1 MASPK
6 HKQLLTLAASEPG
19 IDLQAAAARL
29 GVTVSDVD
37 RYTQRS
43 SGQIVLVD
51 DRLYPRDRAP
61 SPKQDVSGGYVVVDT
76 ETTGT
81 DPDSAEL
88 LELAALK
95 VTPEGTEE
103 FRRYI
108 AFEGSIPLEVE
119 RLTGISKAL
128 LDSEGVPLNAALTDF
143 LAFAGDRPWVGHN
156 LIRYDYRLLKRHL
169 EEAGLQ
175 PPRVR
180 TYDTLFLAHAA
191 LWQEPPTSFRLDYL
205 AQQLLGGVPE
215 DAHSALVDVKTTEKL
230 IRKCGELLAAM
241 PQGVQDLLRV
251 SVPEMTL
258 IDPAVSSDESERP
271 ELVQEAARPFLERLA
286 EIPMVWQEGRESN
299 TVIQLLTSP
308 RNGQL
313 EMAHEVETTLNQ
325 GGVCVVEAPTGTGK
339 TRAYLA
345 AALGNSSAGQILIS
359 THTKQLQ
366 DQVIQEAKIFA
377 DLGARVRVVGAK
389 GTRNYLCQDRL
400 EKQLIA
406 AARSTTESSAEDL
419 RTAALLTLEAWRG
432 EFDALPV
439 GPLTRGPVMHRARRA
454 TDVHPERCGE
464 HCRYFKT
471 CGYQQ
476 MVGARRTADV
486 VVINHALAFTQLEQA
501 LPTTPDAESTEAA
514 PTGNG
519 PVPTSTSEA
528 PLRVVFDEAHDLAEA
543 AVASYTVQ
551 ISSQEIQVLT
561 EELSRQQTRDGLV
574 RMVEAHYGPLG
585 RTDVTSVARRVRE
598 ASDRVHQAAGRFHA
612 AAWTTLRERGQGDRD
627 FGLGLRIVPSV
638 RQTRAWVVT
647 FESTGGLV
655 ESLFTLRSELSNL
668 LNVVGLSGRFGP
680 ETLGVA
686 RRITDVN
693 MALSSLRQAGDPG
706 RVYALEGNEYD
717 ITWWSKPLFVAELLR
732 SAWDAFDS
740 VILTSAT
747 LRVPGSGAAHGRGHT
762 SGFGHLERSLGL
774 PEANYL
780 VLPPVLP
787 FHLAYVLLTSHL
799 PLTTHP
805 GFPERL
811 ALELGALLPQ
821 LEARTLGVFTANSR
835 LDRVSSELDR
845 LAFDHLNTRRD
856 GTERVIE
863 RLRQV
868 ESHALGSAGLMQGLD
883 VHGLR
888 LVHLDKT
895 PFPIP
900 DLLLQAQQ
908 EALGFDSW
916 WREAYLPR
924 AVLRFVQGFGRMI
937 RETERSVGSAAFVLW
952 DKRLALKSYV
962 NDFLSALPDTFDRG
976 HVLPSFSRQQF
987 YASLS
992 EALGQSFDIVDVRS
1006 AKELAMEQFR
1016 ARLQTEPNTRA
1027 LLDEAFASL
1036 FEVDDGRLTD
1046 DQYAV
1051 IEQVLAGRDV
1061 FAIMPTGSGK
1071 SLTFQLPALL
1081 SEGYTLVI
1089 SPLVALIQDQV
1100 QKLKVLGLPAAG
1112 LWGGLPRTEQQEAID
1127 SAIAGDTK
1135 LLYVA
1140 PERLRRSAELRSM
1153 LQHSP
1158 PARVVLDEAHCLSHW
1173 GFDFRPDYLKVA
1185 TELHSLGVQAPVS
1198 ALTATATREDRD
1210 AITTELRLR
1219 EPFELFRSFE
1229 RPNLRF
1235 VIEGPLS
1242 KSKRQVRVI
1251 EILKS
1256 LKGNEQ
1262 DAAGRVIVYAGT
1274 RKDTE
1279 RLAALLAA
1287 YFGKPVLPYH
1297 AGLSPFIREETLE
1310 AFVERDVSIIVAT
1323 NAFGMGIDVPDVRA
1337 VIHYTPPMSIE
1348 AYVQEA
1354 GRAGRDGR
1362 PAYAVALWGKDSG
1375 RLANFLIRQTYP
1387 EANDAQRLLE
1397 AAHDLVFPTQNELAE
1412 RADVDPGHLSTLL
1425 HLLEESGNLT
1435 YNYLPGAFRVAAFPW
1450 TPRPLESWIEELLG
1464 EDGLV
1469 NAATRFGGL
1478 LRERVETLFDHS
1490 RARNL
1495 GVTFVE
1501 PVLGIEVHTLDLTA
1515 YGKTVSSLRKVKQQK
1530 HEWMERLL
1538 KGKVCRRVSIGAN
1551 FEEQL
1556 SPCGNCDN
1564 CDDRPLPW
1572 AHARGDDTV
1581 DLSNVWSVET
1591 EILTLVAHLERRG
1604 RPHGRSSIIRVL
1616 LGQDFVTS
1624 KDGATRR
1631 LSDFL
1636 LGQPSFG
1643 RLEHVEAPLV
1653 ATTFDRL
1660 LESQHIQQIQ
1670 SNGFNVIALTDQ
1682 GRKEVSRWMRS

>member
-19 IDLQAAAARL
+19 IDLPAAAARL

-37 RYTQRS
+37 RYAQRS
-43 SGQIVLVD
+43 SGQIVIVD
-51 DRLYPRDRAP
+51 DRLYPRDLAP

-95 VTPEGTEE
+95 VTPEGKEE

-128 LDSEGVPLNAALTDF
+128 LDSEGVPLNVALTEF

-175 PPRVR
+175 LPRVR

-205 AQQLLGGVPE
+205 AQQLLGGAPE
-215 DAHSALVDVKTTEKL
+215 NAHSALVDVKTTEKL

-241 PQGVQDLLRV
+241 PQGVQDLLKV
-251 SVPEMTL
+251 TVPEMML
-258 IDPAVSSDESERP
+258 VGPAESRIGSERS
-271 ELVQEAARPFLERLA
+271 ELVQEAARPFLERPT
-286 EIPMVWQEGRESN
+286 EIPMVWQEGSESN
-299 TVIQLLTSP
+299 TVSQLLTSP
-308 RNGQL
+308 RKGQL
-313 EMAHEVETTLNQ
+313 EMAHEVATTLNQ

-345 AALGNSSAGQILIS
+345 AALEGSSAGQVLIS

-389 GTRNYLCQDRL
+389 GTSNYLCQDRL

-406 AARSTTESSAEDL
+406 AARSSTESSAEDL

-432 EFDALPV
+432 ELDAFPV
-439 GPLTRGPVMHRARRA
+439 GPLTRGPVMQRARRA
-454 TDVHPERCGE
+454 ADVHPERCGE
-464 HCRYFKT
+464 HCNFFKT
-471 CGYQQ
+471 CGYQR

-486 VVINHALAFTQLEQA
+486 VVINHALAFTQFETA
-501 LPTTPDAESTEAA
+501 IPTAPSAEAPEAEGA
-514 PTGNG
+514 VAVHPGNAT
-519 PVPTSTSEA
+519 VPTTSEA
-528 PLRVVFDEAHDLAEA
+528 PLRVVFDEAHDLADA
-543 AVASYTVQ
+543 AIASYTVQ
-551 ISSQEIQVLT
+551 ISSQEVQVLT
-561 EELSRQQTRDGLV
+561 EEISRQQTSDGLV
-574 RMVEAHYGPLG
+574 RMLEAHYGPLG
-585 RTDVTSVARRVRE
+585 RVEVTTVARRVRD
-598 ASDRVHQAAGRFHA
+598 ASDRVYQAAGNFHT
-612 AAWTTLRERGQGDRD
+612 AAWTTLREQGQGNRD

-638 RQTRAWVVT
+638 RQTRAWTVT
-647 FESTGGLV
+647 LESTKELV
-655 ESLFTLRSELSNL
+655 ESLFKLRTELSNL

-686 RRITDVN
+686 RRITDVS
-693 MALSSLRQAGDPG
+693 MALSTLRQGGDPG

-747 LRVPGSGAAHGRGHT
+747 LRVPGSGPAHGQGHT

-845 LAFDHLNTRRD
+845 LGFDHLNTRRD
-856 GTERVIE
+856 GTERAIE

-868 ESHALGSAGLMQGLD
+868 ESHALGSAGLLQGLD

-962 NDFLSALPDTFDRG
+962 NDFLSALPDTFDRT
-976 HVLPSFSRQQF
+976 HVLPSFTREQF

-1006 AKELAMEQFR
+1006 AKELALEQFR

-1046 DQYAV
+1046 DQ
-1051 IEQVLAGRDV
+1051 
-1061 FAIMPTGSGK
+1061 
-1071 SLTFQLPALL
+1071 
-1081 SEGYTLVI
+1081 
-1089 SPLVALIQDQV
+1089 
-1100 QKLKVLGLPAAG
+1100 
-1112 LWGGLPRTEQQEAID
+1112 
-1127 SAIAGDTK
+1127 
-1135 LLYVA
+1135 
-1140 PERLRRSAELRSM
+1140 
-1153 LQHSP
+1153 
-1158 PARVVLDEAHCLSHW
+1158 
-1173 GFDFRPDYLKVA
+1173 
-1185 TELHSLGVQAPVS
+1185 
-1198 ALTATATREDRD
+1198 
-1210 AITTELRLR
+1210 
-1219 EPFELFRSFE
+1219 
-1229 RPNLRF
+1229 
-1235 VIEGPLS
+1235 
-1242 KSKRQVRVI
+1242 
-1251 EILKS
+1251 
-1256 LKGNEQ
+1256 
-1262 DAAGRVIVYAGT
+1262 
-1274 RKDTE
+1274 
-1279 RLAALLAA
+1279 
-1287 YFGKPVLPYH
+1287 
-1297 AGLSPFIREETLE
+1297 
-1310 AFVERDVSIIVAT
+1310 
-1323 NAFGMGIDVPDVRA
+1323 
-1337 VIHYTPPMSIE
+1337 
-1348 AYVQEA
+1348 
-1354 GRAGRDGR
+1354 
-1362 PAYAVALWGKDSG
+1362 
-1375 RLANFLIRQTYP
+1375 
-1387 EANDAQRLLE
+1387 
-1397 AAHDLVFPTQNELAE
+1397 
-1412 RADVDPGHLSTLL
+1412 
-1425 HLLEESGNLT
+1425 
-1435 YNYLPGAFRVAAFPW
+1435 
-1450 TPRPLESWIEELLG
+1450 
-1464 EDGLV
+1464 
-1469 NAATRFGGL
+1469 
-1478 LRERVETLFDHS
+1478 
-1490 RARNL
+1490 
-1495 GVTFVE
+1495 
-1501 PVLGIEVHTLDLTA
+1501 
-1515 YGKTVSSLRKVKQQK
+1515 
-1530 HEWMERLL
+1530 
-1538 KGKVCRRVSIGAN
+1538 
-1551 FEEQL
+1551 
-1556 SPCGNCDN
+1556 
-1564 CDDRPLPW
+1564 
-1572 AHARGDDTV
+1572 
-1581 DLSNVWSVET
+1581 
-1591 EILTLVAHLERRG
+1591 
-1604 RPHGRSSIIRVL
+1604 
-1616 LGQDFVTS
+1616 
-1624 KDGATRR
+1624 
-1631 LSDFL
+1631 
-1636 LGQPSFG
+1636 
-1643 RLEHVEAPLV
+1643 
-1653 ATTFDRL
+1653 
-1660 LESQHIQQIQ
+1660 
-1670 SNGFNVIALTDQ
+1670 
-1682 GRKEVSRWMRS
+1682 